1 MDCEGVSEEP
11 ANYEMIKS
19 TTGVEG
25 GAKCLVSSCVSHRTY
40 TVVKEITHQHLKCK
54 CTFLA
59 SGLNG

>member
-25 GAKCLVSSCVSHRTY
+25 DAKCLVSSCVSHRTY
-40 TVVKEITHQHLKCK
+40 TVVKEITHKHLKCWIIM
-54 CTFLA
+54 
-59 SGLNG
+59 